1 MAERPNFQPRR
12 EFINNID
19 ELTIEVHIYR
29 YEQDRYLGS
38 YVISSTAVTPA
49 LKELSNA
56 VDSVV
61 NWFSLGVKLE
71 LERHM
76 LIQIEKDHRGDNE
89 RCKYEMLDRWLRNA
103 KQPTW
108 KAMADA
114 LCLIGEHQ
122 AALNIRTKYCSSGSS
137 TANGMSVYSCIVSA
151 TRQG

>member
-1 MAERPNFQPRR
+1 M
-12 EFINNID
+12 FIF
-19 ELTIEVHIYR
+19 
-29 YEQDRYLGS
+29 
-38 YVISSTAVTPA
+38 STAATPT

-71 LERHM
+71 LERHV
-76 LIQIEKDHRGDNE
+76 LIEIEKDHRGDNE

-122 AALNIRTKYCSSGSS
+122 VALNIRTKYCCSS
-137 TANGMSVYSCIVSA
+137 TATGMSVYSCSKHYKAGVVTCVHES
-151 TRQG
+151 RYVGLLVVGKF